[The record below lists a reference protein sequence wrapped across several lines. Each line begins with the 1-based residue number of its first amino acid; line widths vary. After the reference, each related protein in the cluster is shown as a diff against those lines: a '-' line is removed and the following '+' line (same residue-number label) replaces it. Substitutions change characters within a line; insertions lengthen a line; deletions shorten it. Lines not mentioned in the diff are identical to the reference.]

1 MRELGVALEYEV
13 DESACP
19 KIRRTRLHARHIRW
33 TCRLRSLDRDGSLH
47 ALLQATLRA
56 DINLKPGDVSVTT
69 WMGYDPPM
77 NVFTDAP
84 STSYAHNGAPALDS
98 FQAGLRALPCRR
110 RCGWSVGQYGHRAQ
124 LRVHPGWRCRV
135 DGYLDANNVVTVGSP
150 GVLAEHATDLNLAAG
165 DARRRSNVRP
175 RSALPGNPQ
184 PTVHDIHPNHRG

>member
-33 TCRLRSLDRDGSLH
+33 TCRLLSLDRDGSLH

-84 STSYAHNGAPALDS
+84 STSYAHNGPRRWTASKRGSGPPMTTS
-98 FQAGLRALPCRR
+98 LRL
-110 RCGWSVGQYGHRAQ
+110 VGRSIRSSG
-124 LRVHPGWRCRV
+124 
-135 DGYLDANNVVTVGSP
+135 T
-150 GVLAEHATDLNLAAG
+150 ATG
-165 DARRRSNVRP
+165 P
-175 RSALPGNPQ
+175 P
-184 PTVHDIHPNHRG
+184 

>member
-1 MRELGVALEYEV
+1 MPQDSL
-13 DESACP
+13 
-19 KIRRTRLHARHIRW
+19 KRLHARHIRW

-98 FQAGLRALPCRR
+98 FQAGLRA
-110 RCGWSVGQYGHRAQ
+110 SH
-124 LRVHPGWRCRV
+124 V
-135 DGYLDANNVVTVGSP
+135 DVA
-150 GVLAEHATDLNLAAG
+150 AAG
-165 DARRRSNVRP
+165 PSVN
-175 RSALPGNPQ
+175 
-184 PTVHDIHPNHRG
+184 TVIGHSYGSTLVGAAG